1 MGLQGPKGDKGEKGD
16 KGDTGDTGP
25 QGPAGITYEILG
37 TVDSSSELPSPTLV
51 QRNSAYL
58 VGTESPYNLYVI
70 MGQTG
75 SLVWFDCGQVS
86 MGPQGPQGETGE
98 DGVSIVSVTKTST
111 SGLVDTYTISYSDGD
126 TSTFTVTNGAKG
138 DKGDKGDTGA
148 TGAQGPQGIQGIQG
162 ETGPQGETGATGPQG
177 PQGIQGIQG
186 ETGATGPQGPQ
197 GPTGEAFTI
206 YATYASVAAMEADAA
221 NVPTGKFVLISSTV
235 SDPDNAKLYVKLS
248 DGTFNYLTDL
258 SGAQGIQGPQG
269 EQGIQ
274 GVQGEQG
281 IQGVQGP
288 IGATPVISATATA
301 TAAQTAGVTVT
312 KSGTDAAPSFAFAF
326 DLPKGDTGA
335 TGQTGATGA
344 PAGFGT
350 ISATATQLAG
360 DANPTA
366 SVTSSGT
373 DAAKNLAFQFGIPLA
388 NVSVS
393 GTEVSGANTIKSI
406 TIDSDSYNLGGSGG
420 GAPIYDNNGNE
431 VSQLTPGTGITINS
445 SGVISSTASGGV
457 TSIGGKTGAIQTTGG
472 ITTETSNGISFLRV
486 SKDST
491 LQTDLTGHLG
501 TVIGGSISTTP
512 GGSTAFINNEDSE
525 EYASTSEPLFSYAGD
540 TAGLVTAMG
549 LEAIVPTTSVFTTD
563 NAYTAI
569 VKVNGATVW
578 EMHNINV
585 AWNNAGPGGTK
596 AILINAASGANRI
609 SINTPLAY
617 QGQNKFRIK
626 VYATSSAMTF
636 AATDVVTFYLYGP
649 DPASPAVNTY
659 NPIDPNFIAGNLPT
673 TQGTYVLKCTVD
685 AQGNATVAWV
695 AEV

>member
-1 MGLQGPKGDKGEKGD
+1 MLAFGNKEFRNLQEQVLENMKNIQAIEGGSMVIGEFGIKVIGQVASPDDLPDPETFEGEYGDAYLVGTTTPYDYYIYTRAFENEEYPTWFNIGVFPAPGPQGPQGPAGADGAQGPRGIQGPTGATGPMGLQGPKGDKGEKGD

-37 TVDSSSELPSPTLV
+37 TVDSSSELPSPTIV

-58 VGTESPYNLYVI
+58 VGTEAPYDLYVI

-86 MGPQGPQGETGE
+86 MGPQGPQGETGAA
-98 DGVSIVSVTKTST
+98 GVSVDSITKTST

-162 ETGPQGETGATGPQG
+162 ETGPKGDTGSTGPQG

-197 GPTGEAFTI
+197 GPTGEAFSI
-206 YATYASVAAMEADAA
+206 YATYASIAAMNADAA

-288 IGATPVISATATA
+288 IGVTPVVSATATA
-301 TAAQTAGVTVT
+301 TAAQSAGVTVT

-326 DLPKGDTGA
+326 NLPKGDTGE
-335 TGQTGATGA
+335 TGATGATGA
-344 PAGFGT
+344 PGAAAGFGT
-350 ISATATQLAG
+350 ISAIATQLEG

-366 SVTSSGT
+366 SVTASGT
-373 DAAKNLAFQFGIPLA
+373 DAAKNLAFSFGIPLA

-393 GTEVSGANTIKSI
+393 GTEVTGANTIKSI
-406 TIDSDSYNLGGSGG
+406 TIDNDSYNLGGSGSG
-420 GAPIYDNNGNE
+420 GTPIYDNNGDP
-431 VSQLTPGTGITINS
+431 VDSLTPGYGIAINS

-457 TSIGGKTGAIQTTGG
+457 TSLNGLTGSFITGDGLTTETGG
-472 ITTETSNGISFLRV
+472 IKTIKV

-491 LQTDLTGHLG
+491 LQVDNSGHLG
-501 TVIGGSISTTP
+501 TVIGGSISTIVTHH
-512 GGSTAFINNEDSE
+512 
-525 EYASTSEPLFSYAGD
+525 SY
-540 TAGLVTAMG
+540 
-549 LEAIVPTTSVFTTD
+549 P
-563 NAYTAI
+563 
-569 VKVNGATVW
+569 
-578 EMHNINV
+578 
-585 AWNNAGPGGTK
+585 
-596 AILINAASGANRI
+596 
-609 SINTPLAY
+609 
-617 QGQNKFRIK
+617 
-626 VYATSSAMTF
+626 
-636 AATDVVTFYLYGP
+636 
-649 DPASPAVNTY
+649 SP
-659 NPIDPNFIAGNLPT
+659 
-673 TQGTYVLKCTVD
+673 
-685 AQGNATVAWV
+685 
-695 AEV
+695 